1 MSIEDA
7 KEGALGPRVT
17 FLVLWL
23 HDVQDYRNTIFVVVA
38 DYALVDVSSVCSQD
52 PVASRATL
60 CRFMV
65 GQHYC
70 FWIDDWWVGAKEKRF
85 ERDILGFGRG

>member
-7 KEGALGPRVT
+7 KERALGPRVT

-23 HDVQDYRNTIFVVVA
+23 HDIQDYRNTIFVVVA
-38 DYALVDVSSVCSQD
+38 DYALVGVSSVCSQD

-60 CRFMV
+60 CRFVV

-70 FWIDDWWVGAKEKRF
+70 LWIDDWWVGAKEKRF